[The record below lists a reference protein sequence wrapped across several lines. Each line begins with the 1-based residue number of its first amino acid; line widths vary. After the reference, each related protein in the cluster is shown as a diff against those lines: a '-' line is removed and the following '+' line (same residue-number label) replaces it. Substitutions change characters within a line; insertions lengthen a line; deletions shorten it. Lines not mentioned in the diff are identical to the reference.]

1 MLLGILPVKLLFLKS
16 LGRKEVGEK
25 LELKVN
31 AYVKVNAYKNDETYK
46 NHSPVNWH
54 ISGERVPPKLFSRS
68 PLQMTHLPSNKQTKQ
83 LQISVTKRSCS
94 AFILHI
100 FLEFIQLR

>member
-16 LGRKEVGEK
+16 LGRKEFGEK
-25 LELKVN
+25 LELKEN

-54 ISGERVPPKLFSRS
+54 ISGERVPSKLFSRS
-68 PLQMTHLPSNKQTKQ
+68 PLQMTHLTSHKQAKQ
-83 LQISVTKRSCS
+83 LQIYKTTTN
-94 AFILHI
+94 F
-100 FLEFIQLR
+100 FN